1 MQDEKTEKATPKRRA
16 DARKKGQVA
25 KSREIGSV
33 LVLLMGIS
41 ILFLFSSFYY
51 RHLTGLMV
59 RYLEKMA
66 DPAAIT
72 LATAQD
78 INLEVFQFL
87 LLVLSPL
94 FFGLLAISLLSQY
107 LQVGFF
113 FSTEQMVPKLSRM
126 VSFGRL
132 FSGQAAVELLKSL
145 GKIVIV
151 GTVAFLTIQKE
162 TSNIVLLL
170 DQEVG
175 RIFDY
180 LGSVSFDI
188 ALKTILVMLFLA
200 AADYFYQRWQ
210 HEKSLR
216 MSRQDLK
223 EEEKQT
229 EGDPLI
235 KARIRSIQRQ
245 MARKRMMA
253 EVPKADVVITNP
265 SHLAVALYYDKDS
278 QGAPQVVAKG
288 AGFVAERIKEIARK
302 YHVPVLENKPLA
314 RVLFKTVEIGQLIPA
329 TLYQMVADVLAFV
342 YRLQKKNL

>member
-41 ILFLFSSFYY
+41 ILFWFSSFYY
-51 RHLTGLMV
+51 RHLTGLMI

-78 INLEVFQFL
+78 MNLEIFQFL

-113 FSTEQMVPKLSRM
+113 FSTEQMVPNLSRM
-126 VSFGRL
+126 VSFRRL

-175 RIFDY
+175 RIF
-180 LGSVSFDI
+180 
-188 ALKTILVMLFLA
+188 
-200 AADYFYQRWQ
+200 
-210 HEKSLR
+210 
-216 MSRQDLK
+216 
-223 EEEKQT
+223 
-229 EGDPLI
+229 
-235 KARIRSIQRQ
+235 
-245 MARKRMMA
+245 
-253 EVPKADVVITNP
+253 
-265 SHLAVALYYDKDS
+265 
-278 QGAPQVVAKG
+278 
-288 AGFVAERIKEIARK
+288 
-302 YHVPVLENKPLA
+302 
-314 RVLFKTVEIGQLIPA
+314 
-329 TLYQMVADVLAFV
+329 
-342 YRLQKKNL
+342 

>member
-78 INLEVFQFL
+78 MNLEIFQFL

-113 FSTEQMVPKLSRM
+113 FSTEQMVPNLSRM
-126 VSFGRL
+126 VSFRRL

-188 ALKTILVMLFLA
+188 ALKTVLVMLFLA
-200 AADYFYQRWQ
+200 AADYLYQRWQ

-278 QGAPQVVAKG
+278 LGAPQVVAKG
-288 AGFVAERIKEIARK
+288 AGFVAEKIKEIARK
-302 YHVPVLENKPLA
+302 HQVPVLENKPLA
-314 RVLFKTVEIGQLIPA
+314 LVLFKTVEIGQLIPA

-342 YRLQKKNL
+342 YRLQKKTL